1 MNTNQIRKF
10 ATEARVRL
18 LKGVSNSLRSFFR
31 ENGEPVIEPKPVQG
45 GCAFG
50 AQIKDEAF
58 LRQWQSLQ
66 HQISLHGFRGVVEQV
81 AYTWFNRFVAI
92 NILAKNNLA
101 EPMLQF
107 TNPALRVPYI
117 VEQARAGHFPEMS
130 VADMATLRELLN
142 NDALTYEQFSLL
154 IGCYCTAN
162 PIIRRCFGR
171 VDDYSFLLLP
181 SNILG
186 EGEIVDMLN
195 RSDLI
200 TDDDYRSPE
209 LIGWLYQFY
218 ISERKDEVYAKKGKF
233 ETDEIPAATQIFTPN
248 WIVKYMVQNSLGRI
262 YLDNEPYSELKSSMQ
277 YLVPAEPSSE
287 KFTFVDVKELTCAD
301 LACGSGH
308 ILNECFDLL
317 YDIYIEQGYS
327 RRDAVENIFAH
338 NLIGIDIDTRAKQL
352 ATFALLLKACRRD
365 ATFADAHAMPRVL
378 DMPEP
383 YLSDNDLRDT
393 LHHFFLG
400 GTPKQIDETADAI
413 ALFDHAEDLGSIM
426 CFNLSPG
433 TREAIVR
440 RLAEYRA
447 SEIHTYDDLFP
458 YFDVILALTDH
469 YAAVVM
475 NPPYMGSGNMNAT
488 LSKYVKDNYADGK
501 ADLMTVFILLA
512 ESLIKENG
520 KFGMITLPSWLFL
533 STFERLREDIVLNY
547 HIDSLLHMGRGIFG
561 IDWGSTAFVISKSKN
576 TSTGT
581 YFRLHKR
588 NFQHIYY
595 YHIEKLFLNALKDKN
610 FKYDFDSY
618 RDDEVVE
625 VDIDFVSSQDG
636 LKICYPNI
644 SQTNFAKIPG
654 SPIGYW
660 VSEKV
665 RETFTRNLPLSAVC
679 KPTQGLA
686 TADNGRFLRSWFEV
700 SQNRIGFGFENAA
713 SAARS
718 QKKWFPYN
726 KGGAFRK
733 WYGNQDY
740 VVNWENDGSEIKHFK
755 GSVIRNPN
763 TYFTECFSWSKIS
776 AGNIAFRFFP
786 YGFIYDVAGTSL
798 FSNEGPTNPY
808 ILGIVNSKAIRHLLS
823 IISPTLNF
831 EVGQIAKLPIAEN
844 SNPTINQLVQDNIS
858 ISKEDWDAHE
868 TSWDFKENE
877 LVNIGGALSQ
887 CTDNDQQV
895 SKCGGTPQ
903 LIGSMCGGTPQ
914 LLTNDNNRCANSCGG
929 TPQLIGSMCGGTP
942 HLLLENLMNAYKQK
956 WERLF
961 MQLHANEEEL
971 NRQFIEIYGLE
982 DELTPDVPLDEITI
996 LQQGEIYIENN
1007 DIVWHDDVIAKQLIS
1022 YAIGCW
1028 MGRYRLDKPGLHI
1041 AHPNPTAEEVC
1052 TYTHNGN
1059 EFEIDDDGIIPILS
1073 ADSQFADNACNRLR
1087 DFLRIAFDEEDLQE
1101 NINFIETCLGKS
1113 LEAYFIK
1120 DFWKDHKKMYQNRPI
1135 YWLFSS
1141 KKGAFQCLAYMHR
1154 MDAYT
1159 VERVR
1164 SKYLLPHMDWLTHRI
1179 NELRADDAMLTTA
1192 QRKTVERLEKELAE
1206 CREYHERLHYVADR
1220 QIAFDLDDGVV
1231 VNYAKFG
1238 DVLAKIK

>member
-31 ENGEPVIEPKPVQG
+31 ENGEPIIEPKPVQG

-50 AQIKDEAF
+50 AQTKDEAF
-58 LRQWQSLQ
+58 LRRWQSLQ

-107 TNPALRVPYI
+107 ANPSLRVPYI

-130 VADMATLRELLN
+130 AADIATLRELLN
-142 NDALTYEQFSLL
+142 NDALTFEQFSLL

-162 PIIRRCFGR
+162 PVIRRCFGR

-181 SNILG
+181 SNILF

-218 ISERKDEVYAKKGKF
+218 ISERKDEVFAKKGKF
-233 ETDEIPAATQIFTPN
+233 EADEIPAATQIFTPN

-262 YLDNEPYSELKSSMQ
+262 YLDNEPYSELKERMQ
-277 YLVPAEPSSE
+277 YLVSAEPSSE
-287 KFTFVDVKELTCAD
+287 KFTFVDVRELTCAD

-352 ATFALLLKACRRD
+352 ATFALLLKACLRD
-365 ATFADAHAMPRVL
+365 ASFADAHAMPRVL

-383 YLSDNDLRDT
+383 YSSDNDLRDT

-400 GTPKQIDETADAI
+400 GTPKQIDETAEAI
-413 ALFDHAEDLGSIM
+413 ALFDYAEDLGSIM
-426 CFNLSPG
+426 RFNISPG

-447 SEIHTYDDLFP
+447 SQIHTYDDLFP
-458 YFDVILALTDH
+458 YFDVILALTDR
-469 YAAVVM
+469 YAALVM

-488 LSKYVKDNYADGK
+488 LSKYVKDEYEEGK
-501 ADLMTVFILLA
+501 ADLFSVFMLLA
-512 ESLIKENG
+512 IDRLLPNG
-520 KFGMITLPSWLFL
+520 KYGMINMQSWMFL
-533 STFERLREDIVLNY
+533 SSFEKLRTRLLTENRIDNMLHLGPRTFDELSGEVVQN
-547 HIDSLLHMGRGIFG
+547 
-561 IDWGSTAFVISKSKN
+561 TAFVITNCEGKDATGAYYRLIDGKN
-576 TSTGT
+576 CGDKERM
-581 YFRLHKR
+581 FLEVREHDGNR
-588 NFQHIYY
+588 IYY
-595 YHIEKLFLNALKDKN
+595 PNVSQQ
-610 FKYDFDSY
+610 DF
-618 RDDEVVE
+618 E
-625 VDIDFVSSQDG
+625 
-636 LKICYPNI
+636 
-644 SQTNFAKIPG
+644 KIPG
-654 SPIGYW
+654 CPIGYW

-665 RETFTRNLPLSAVC
+665 RETFTRNLPLSAVANPC
-679 KPTQGLA
+679 VGLQ

-718 QKKWFPYN
+718 QKKWFPCN
-726 KGGAFRK
+726 KGGGQRK
-733 WYGNQDY
+733 WYGNQSEVID
-740 VVNWENDGSEIKHFK
+740 WEHDGEAIKNYP
-755 GSVIRNPN
+755 GAVIRNEHCYYKESVAWN
-763 TYFTECFSWSKIS
+763 MISSGFLSFRYFPK
-776 AGNIAFRFFP
+776 
-786 YGFIYDVAGTSL
+786 GFILNNASNAITEGNLYAMLGYLSSPLTLKVANL
-798 FSNEGPTNPY
+798 IN
-808 ILGIVNSKAIRHLLS
+808 
-823 IISPTLNF
+823 PTLNLSNG
-831 EVGQIAKLPIAEN
+831 VVAKFPYVVVETKEYE
-844 SNPTINQLVQDNIS
+844 SLVKQNIF
-858 ISKEDWDAHE
+858 ISKQDWDAHE

-877 LVNIGGALSQ
+877 LVRIF
-887 CTDNDQQV
+887 
-895 SKCGGTPQ
+895 
-903 LIGSMCGGTPQ
+903 
-914 LLTNDNNRCANSCGG
+914 NDNGWG
-929 TPQLIGSMCGGTP
+929 TLDIVVS
-942 HLLLENLMNAYKQK
+942 EYKRE

-971 NRQFIEIYGLE
+971 NRQFIEIYGLQ

-996 LQQGEIYIENN
+996 LQQGEIHIENN
-1007 DIVWHDDVIAKQLIS
+1007 DIVWHNDDIVKQLIS

-1052 TYTHNGN
+1052 TYTYNGS
-1059 EFEIDDDGIIPILS
+1059 ELEIDDDGIIPILS
-1073 ADSQFADNACNRLR
+1073 ADSQFADNACHRLR
-1087 DFLRIAFDEEDLQE
+1087 DFLRIAFGEENLLE

-1179 NELRADDAMLTTA
+1179 NELRANDAMLTTA
-1192 QRKTVERLEKELAE
+1192 QRKTAELLEKELSE
-1206 CREYHERLHYVADR
+1206 CREYHERLHYVADQ
-1220 QIAFDLDDGVV
+1220 QISFDLDDGVV

-1238 DVLAKIK
+1238 DILSKIK

>member
-31 ENGEPVIEPKPVQG
+31 ENGEPIIEPKPVQG

-50 AQIKDEAF
+50 AQTKDEAF
-58 LRQWQSLQ
+58 LRRWQSLQ

-107 TNPALRVPYI
+107 ANPAMRVTYI

-130 VADMATLRELLN
+130 AADMATLRELLN

-162 PIIRRCFGR
+162 PVIRRCFGC
-171 VDDYSFLLLP
+171 VDDHSLLLLP
-181 SNILG
+181 SNILS

-218 ISERKDEVYAKKGKF
+218 ISERKDEVFAKKGKF
-233 ETDEIPAATQIFTPN
+233 EADEIPAATQIFTPN

-262 YLDNEPYSELKSSMQ
+262 YLDNEPYSELKERMQ
-277 YLVPAEPSSE
+277 YLVSAEPNSE
-287 KFTFVDVKELTCAD
+287 KFTFADVKELTCAD

-365 ATFADAHAMPRVL
+365 ASFADAHAMPRVL

-383 YLSDNDLRDT
+383 YRSDTDLRDT

-400 GTPKQIDETADAI
+400 GTPKQIDETAEAI
-413 ALFDHAEDLGSIM
+413 ALFDDAEDLGSIM
-426 CFNLSPG
+426 RFNISPG

-447 SEIHTYDDLFP
+447 SHIHTFDNLFP
-458 YFDVILALTDH
+458 YFDVILALTDR
-469 YAAVVM
+469 YAALVM

-488 LSKYVKDNYADGK
+488 LSKYVKDNYEIAK
-501 ADLMTVFILLA
+501 ADLFAVFMEVAVALL
-512 ESLIKENG
+512 KERG
-520 KFGMITLPSWLFL
+520 KYGMINMHSWMFL
-533 STFERLREDIVLNY
+533 SSFEKLRTCLLTENRIDNMLHLGPRTFDELSGEVVQN
-547 HIDSLLHMGRGIFG
+547 
-561 IDWGSTAFVISKSKN
+561 TAFVITNCEGKDATGAYYRLVDGKN
-576 TSTGT
+576 CGDKERM
-581 YFRLHKR
+581 FLEARENDGNR
-588 NFQHIYY
+588 IYY
-595 YHIEKLFLNALKDKN
+595 PNVSQH
-610 FKYDFDSY
+610 DF
-618 RDDEVVE
+618 E
-625 VDIDFVSSQDG
+625 
-636 LKICYPNI
+636 
-644 SQTNFAKIPG
+644 KIPG
-654 SPIGYW
+654 APIGYW
-660 VSEKV
+660 VSDKV
-665 RETFTRNLPLSAVC
+665 KEIFTSNLALSAVC
-679 KPTQGLA
+679 SPTQGLA
-686 TADNGRFLRSWFEV
+686 TADNARFLRLWSEV
-700 SQNRIGFGFENAA
+700 SQSRIGFGCENAA

-718 QKKWFPYN
+718 QKKWFPCN
-726 KGGAFRK
+726 KGGGQRK
-733 WYGNQDY
+733 WYGNQSEVID
-740 VVNWENDGSEIKHFK
+740 WEHDGEAIKNYP
-755 GSVIRNPN
+755 GAVIRNEHCYYKESVAWN
-763 TYFTECFSWSKIS
+763 MISSGFLSFRYFPK
-776 AGNIAFRFFP
+776 
-786 YGFIYDVAGTSL
+786 GFILNNASNAITEGNLYAMLGYLSSPLTLKVANL
-798 FSNEGPTNPY
+798 IN
-808 ILGIVNSKAIRHLLS
+808 
-823 IISPTLNF
+823 PTLNLSNG
-831 EVGQIAKLPIAEN
+831 VVAKFPYVVVE
-844 SNPTINQLVQDNIS
+844 TKEYETLVKQNIS
-858 ISKEDWDAHE
+858 ISKQDWDAHE
-868 TSWDFKENE
+868 TSWDFEENPLLAVDTDTYIDNIHHEIERHEKETGDHLCIDPAAPE
-877 LVNIGGALSQ
+877 LDS
-887 CTDNDQQV
+887 
-895 SKCGGTPQ
+895 
-903 LIGSMCGGTPQ
+903 
-914 LLTNDNNRCANSCGG
+914 
-929 TPQLIGSMCGGTP
+929 
-942 HLLLENLMNAYKQK
+942 LEWRMEQYKQK
-956 WERLF
+956 WEHLF
-961 MQLHANEEEL
+961 MQLHENEEEL
-971 NRQFIEIYGLE
+971 NRQFIDIYGLQ

-996 LQQGEIYIENN
+996 LQQGEIHIENN
-1007 DIVWHDDVIAKQLIS
+1007 DIVWHNDVIAKQLIS

-1028 MGRYRLDKPGLHI
+1028 MGRYRLDKPGLNI

-1052 TYTHNGN
+1052 TYTYNGS
-1059 EFEIDDDGIIPILS
+1059 ELEIDDDGIIPILS
-1073 ADSQFADNACNRLR
+1073 ADSQFADNACHRMR
-1087 DFLRIAFDEEDLQE
+1087 DFLRIAFGDENLLE

-1113 LEAYFIK
+1113 IEAYFMK

-1159 VERVR
+1159 GERVR
-1164 SKYLLPHMDWLTHRI
+1164 SKYLLPHMDRLTHRI

-1192 QRKTVERLEKELAE
+1192 QRRMAERLEKELAE
-1206 CREYHERLHYVADR
+1206 CREYHERLHYVADQ
-1220 QIAFDLDDGVV
+1220 QISFDLDDGVV

-1238 DVLAKIK
+1238 DILAKIK

>member
-31 ENGEPVIEPKPVQG
+31 ENGEPIIEPKPVQG

-50 AQIKDEAF
+50 AQTKDEVF
-58 LRQWQSLQ
+58 LRRWQSLQ
-66 HQISLHGFRGVVEQV
+66 HQITLHGFRWVVEQV
-81 AYTWFNRFVAI
+81 AYTWFNRLVAI

-107 TNPALRVPYI
+107 ANPSLRVPYI

-130 VADMATLRELLN
+130 AADIATLRELLN
-142 NDALTYEQFSLL
+142 NDALTFEQFSLL

-162 PIIRRCFGR
+162 PIIRRCFGC
-171 VDDYSFLLLP
+171 VDDHSLLLLP
-181 SNILG
+181 SNILS

-218 ISERKDEVYAKKGKF
+218 ISERKDEVFAKKGKF
-233 ETDEIPAATQIFTPN
+233 EADEIPAATQIFTPN

-262 YLDNEPYSELKSSMQ
+262 YLDNEPYSELKSRMQ
-277 YLVPAEPSSE
+277 YLVSAEPSSE

-365 ATFADAHAMPRVL
+365 ASFADAHAMPRVL

-383 YLSDNDLRDT
+383 YRSDNDLHDT
-393 LHHFFLG
+393 LRHFFLG
-400 GTPKQIDETADAI
+400 GTPKQIDETAEAI
-413 ALFDHAEDLGSIM
+413 ALFDYAEDLGSIM
-426 CFNLSPG
+426 RFNILPG

-447 SEIHTYDDLFP
+447 SQIHTYDDLFP
-458 YFDVILALTDH
+458 YFDVILALTDK
-469 YAAVVM
+469 YATLIA
-475 NPPYMGSGNMNAT
+475 NPPYMGRGHMT
-488 LSKYVKDNYADGK
+488 DVLSKYLDKNYPNSK
-501 ADLMTVFILLA
+501 ADLFATFMDMMIDKTTERGRTAFITMESWMFLSSFEKFRKEIVENYYISSLGHFGWHIIGIAFGTAMTV
-512 ESLIKENG
+512 
-520 KFGMITLPSWLFL
+520 
-533 STFERLREDIVLNY
+533 
-547 HIDSLLHMGRGIFG
+547 
-561 IDWGSTAFVISKSKN
+561 
-576 TSTGT
+576 
-581 YFRLHKR
+581 
-588 NFQHIYY
+588 
-595 YHIEKLFLNALKDKN
+595 IEKAKPYGRKGEYSYLTIDDVDRSINIPYVFPKKDN
-610 FKYDFDSY
+610 GRYA
-618 RDDEVVE
+618 
-625 VDIDFVSSQDG
+625 I
-636 LKICYPNI
+636 I
-644 SQTNFAKIPG
+644 SQSNFAKIPG

-660 VSEKV
+660 VSEKIIDV
-665 RETFTRNLPLSAVC
+665 FFKNNPISAYSIARSGFS
-679 KPTQGLA
+679 TG
-686 TADNGRFLRSWFEV
+686 DNERFVKCWYEV
-700 SQNRIGFGFENAA
+700 SDNAIG
-713 SAARS
+713 
-718 QKKWFPYN
+718 YN
-726 KGGAFRK
+726 LANNEAFSTSNYKFVPFTAGGSYRK
-733 WYGNQDY
+733 WYGNLLF
-740 VVNWENDGSEIKHFK
+740 VVNWTMPDLMHRPRTTYMNLYYKPGITWNAITSGS
-755 GSVIRNPN
+755 
-763 TYFTECFSWSKIS
+763 IS
-776 AGNIAFRFFP
+776 CRA
-786 YGFIYDVAGTSL
+786 YGVGFLFEHAAASL
-798 FSNEGPTNPY
+798 FVNKGLSMEYFLAY
-808 ILGIVNSKAIRHLLS
+808 INSPVFRCLLK
-823 IISPTLNF
+823 ILNPTLNNGA
-831 EVGQIAKLPIAEN
+831 EVVSSVPIILSE
-844 SNPTINQLVQDNIS
+844 SNVKEITNQNIT
-858 ISKEDWDAHE
+858 ISKQDWDAHE

-877 LVNIGGALSQ
+877 LVRIF
-887 CTDNDQQV
+887 
-895 SKCGGTPQ
+895 
-903 LIGSMCGGTPQ
+903 
-914 LLTNDNNRCANSCGG
+914 NDNGWG
-929 TPQLIGSMCGGTP
+929 TLDIVVS
-942 HLLLENLMNAYKQK
+942 EYKRE

-971 NRQFIEIYGLE
+971 NRQFIDIYGLQ
-982 DELTPDVPLDEITI
+982 DELTPDVSLDEITI
-996 LQQGEIYIENN
+996 LQQGEIHIENN
-1007 DIVWHDDVIAKQLIS
+1007 DIVWHNDVIAKQLIS

-1052 TYTHNGN
+1052 TYTYNGS
-1059 EFEIDDDGIIPILS
+1059 ELEIDDDGIIPILR
-1073 ADSQFADNACNRLR
+1073 ADSSFADNACHRVR

-1113 LEAYFIK
+1113 LEAYFVK

-1141 KKGAFQCLAYMHR
+1141 KKGAFQCIAYMHR

-1179 NELRADDAMLTTA
+1179 NELRANDAMLTTA
-1192 QRKTVERLEKELAE
+1192 QRKTAELLEKELAE
-1206 CREYHERLHYVADR
+1206 CHEYHERLHYVADQ
-1220 QIAFDLDDGVV
+1220 QISFDLDDGVV

-1238 DVLAKIK
+1238 DILAKIK

>member
-50 AQIKDEAF
+50 EQIKDEAF
-58 LRQWQSLQ
+58 LRQWQSLH
-66 HQISLHGFRGVVEQV
+66 HQISLHSFRGVVEQV
-81 AYTWFNRFVAI
+81 AYTWFNRFLAI

-107 TNPALRVPYI
+107 GNPALRVPYI
-117 VEQARAGHFPEMS
+117 VEQARAGHFPEMPA
-130 VADMATLRELLN
+130 ADMATLRELLN
-142 NDALTYEQFSLL
+142 NDALTFEQFSLL

-277 YLVPAEPSSE
+277 YLVGGAVSHCTDTNDIGGAVSHCANNYQCNIPCGETPHLL
-287 KFTFVDVKELTCAD
+287 FTDVRELTCAD

-383 YLSDNDLRDT
+383 YRSDIDLRDT
-393 LHHFFLG
+393 LRHFFLG
-400 GTPKQIDETADAI
+400 GTPTQIDETAEAI

-426 CFNLSPG
+426 RFNLSPG

-447 SEIHTYDDLFP
+447 SDIHTFDDLFP
-458 YFDVILALTDH
+458 YFDVILALTDK

-475 NPPYMGSGNMNAT
+475 NPPYMKAANMNVT
-488 LSKYVKDNYADGK
+488 LSEYVKENYADGK
-501 ADLMTVFILLA
+501 GDLCTVFMLMQA
-512 ESLIKENG
+512 DKTAKNG
-520 KFGMITLPSWLFL
+520 YYGNIVPPSWMFL
-533 STFERLREDIVLNY
+533 PTFEGLRNEIISNQS
-547 HIDSLLHMGRGIFG
+547 IQSLLHLSRGVFG
-561 IDWGSTAFVISKSKN
+561 ADFGSVSCVIQNVKSGN
-576 TSTGT
+576 ATGT
-581 YFRLHKR
+581 YFRLIER
-588 NFQHIYY
+588 TFQEFDQKHLQMLF
-595 YHIEKLFLNALKDKN
+595 EKTLENHD
-610 FKYDFDSY
+610 FKYYFADYTKD
-618 RDDEVVE
+618 VE
-625 VDIDFVSSQDG
+625 DIVYSDKG
-636 LKICYPNI
+636 AKIYYPNI
-644 SQTNFAKIPG
+644 SQSNFAKIPG

-660 VSEKV
+660 VNEKIEKAFEV
-665 RETFTRNLPLSAVC
+665 TDIKKICTTRC
-679 KPTQGLA
+679 GLA
-686 TADNGRFLRSWFEV
+686 TGDNDHYIRLWTEIAFNG
-700 SQNRIGFGFENAA
+700 IGFNYSREDAKTSNI
-713 SAARS
+713 
-718 QKKWFPYN
+718 KWFPYN
-726 KGGAFRK
+726 NAGGSRK
-733 WYGNQDY
+733 WYGL
-740 VVNWENDGSEIKHFK
+740 ND
-755 GSVIRNPN
+755 SVINWYDDGYEMQTKLDPTGKRIWAHNFN
-763 TYFTECFSWSKIS
+763 LDKIFIEHGGWSDIS
-776 AGNIAFRFFP
+776 SKGNFFRFYPKGYLFTSNAVFADEQFLP
-786 YGFIYDVAGTSL
+786 ILIGYG
-798 FSNEGPTNPY
+798 
-808 ILGIVNSKAIRHLLS
+808 NSKFVQSLIGLL
-823 IISPTLNF
+823 
-831 EVGQIAKLPIAEN
+831 
-844 SNPTINQLVQDNIS
+844 NPTMHFTPGNFNTLPFEIEKFDSPKIRFYVEDCIS

-877 LVNIGGALSQ
+877 LVRIF
-887 CTDNDQQV
+887 
-895 SKCGGTPQ
+895 
-903 LIGSMCGGTPQ
+903 
-914 LLTNDNNRCANSCGG
+914 NDNGWGPVENVVSEYKSC
-929 TPQLIGSMCGGTP
+929 
-942 HLLLENLMNAYKQK
+942 
-956 WERLF
+956 WERKF
-961 MQLHANEEEL
+961 NQLHANEEEL
-971 NRQFIEIYGLE
+971 NRQFIEIYGLQ

-996 LQQGEIYIENN
+996 LQQGEIHIENN
-1007 DIVWHDDVIAKQLIS
+1007 DIVWHNDVIAKQLIS

-1052 TYTHNGN
+1052 TYTYNGS
-1059 EFEIDDDGIIPILS
+1059 ELEIDDDGIIPILR
-1073 ADSQFADNACNRLR
+1073 ADSSFADNACHRVR
-1087 DFLRIAFDEEDLQE
+1087 DFLRIAFGEENLLE

-1113 LEAYFIK
+1113 IEAYFMK

-1141 KKGAFQCLAYMHR
+1141 KKGAFQCIAYMHR

-1192 QRKTVERLEKELAE
+1192 QRKTAERLEKELAE

>member
-18 LKGVSNSLRSFFR
+18 LKGVGNSLRSFFR

-58 LRQWQSLQ
+58 LRQWKSLQ

-107 TNPALRVPYI
+107 ANPALRVPYI

-130 VADMATLRELLN
+130 VTDMATLRELLN

-162 PIIRRCFGR
+162 PVIRRCFGR

-218 ISERKDEVYAKKGKF
+218 ISERKDEVFAKKGKF
-233 ETDEIPAATQIFTPN
+233 EADEIPAATQIFTPN

-262 YLDNEPYSELKSSMQ
+262 YLDNEPYSELKSSMK

-383 YLSDNDLRDT
+383 YRSNIDLSDT

-400 GTPKQIDETADAI
+400 GTPKQIEETAEAI

-426 CFNLSPG
+426 RFNLSPG

-447 SEIHTYDDLFP
+447 SDIHTCDYLFP
-458 YFDVILALTDH
+458 YFDVILALTDK

-488 LSKYVKDNYADGK
+488 LSKYVKDNYEIAK
-501 ADLMTVFILLA
+501 ADLFAVFMEVAVALL
-512 ESLIKENG
+512 KERG
-520 KFGMITLPSWLFL
+520 KYGMINMHSWMFL
-533 STFERLREDIVLNY
+533 SSFERLRTQLLTNY
-547 HIDSLLHMGRGIFG
+547 CIDNLLHLGPRTFDELSGEVVQN
-561 IDWGSTAFVISKSKN
+561 AAYVITN
-576 TSTGT
+576 CMPNTGT
-581 YFRLHKR
+581 CGTYYRLVSGGNCHSKETMFLEPEEIDTEFAEQR
-588 NFQHIYY
+588 KIY
-595 YHIEKLFLNALKDKN
+595 
-610 FKYDFDSY
+610 
-618 RDDEVVE
+618 
-625 VDIDFVSSQDG
+625 
-636 LKICYPNI
+636 YPNI

-654 SPIGYW
+654 NPIGYW
-660 VSEKV
+660 VSPSIVNSFNNKKID
-665 RETFTRNLPLSAVC
+665 SYA
-679 KPTQGLA
+679 KPSKGMMPGS
-686 TADNGRFLRSWFEV
+686 NYLRLFWEV
-700 SQNRIGFGFENAA
+700 SKLNVETNVMTHTQSSN
-713 SAARS
+713 SLL
-718 QKKWFPYN
+718 KWYPYY
-726 KGGAFRK
+726 KGGSFRR
-733 WYGNQDY
+733 WYGNKIY
-740 VVNWENDGSEIKHFK
+740 VVDYLLDGIHVKD
-755 GSVIRNPN
+755 GDRNP
-763 TYFTECFSWSKIS
+763 TIYFKDNINWSKIASGLFS
-776 AGNIAFRFFP
+776 ARTGDEGSLYDDAACQCFVYDKENYYYLLGLLNTKFAQSILWCKSQTFNYVPSEVAQIPVLINNNSKTKLTSIVQQNIA
-786 YGFIYDVAGTSL
+786 
-798 FSNEGPTNPY
+798 
-808 ILGIVNSKAIRHLLS
+808 
-823 IISPTLNF
+823 
-831 EVGQIAKLPIAEN
+831 
-844 SNPTINQLVQDNIS
+844 

-877 LVNIGGALSQ
+877 LVRIFD
-887 CTDNDQQV
+887 DNGWGPLKTVV
-895 SKCGGTPQ
+895 S
-903 LIGSMCGGTPQ
+903 
-914 LLTNDNNRCANSCGG
+914 
-929 TPQLIGSMCGGTP
+929 
-942 HLLLENLMNAYKQK
+942 EYKSY
-956 WERLF
+956 WERKF
-961 MQLHANEEEL
+961 NQLHANEEEL
-971 NRQFIEIYGLE
+971 NRQFIEIYGLQ
-982 DELTPDVPLDEITI
+982 DELTPNVPLDEITI
-996 LQQGEIYIENN
+996 LQQGEISINFEGPYCGTLS
-1007 DIVWHDDVIAKQLIS
+1007 WHDDVIAKQMIS

-1052 TYTHNGN
+1052 TYRHNGN

-1113 LEAYFIK
+1113 LEAYFVK

-1141 KKGAFQCLAYMHR
+1141 KKGAFQCIAYMHR

-1164 SKYLLPHMDWLTHRI
+1164 SKYLLSHMDWLTHRI

-1192 QRKTVERLEKELAE
+1192 QRKTAERLEKELAE

>member
-10 ATEARVRL
+10 ATEARVHL

-50 AQIKDEAF
+50 EQIKDEAF

-107 TNPALRVPYI
+107 ANPALRVPYI

-130 VADMATLRELLN
+130 AADMATLRELLN
-142 NDALTYEQFSLL
+142 NDALTYKQFSLL

-218 ISERKDEVYAKKGKF
+218 ISERKDEVFAKKGKF
-233 ETDEIPAATQIFTPN
+233 EADEIPAATQIFTPN

-327 RRDAVENIFAH
+327 RRDAVENIFSH
-338 NLIGIDIDTRAKQL
+338 NLIGVDIDTRAKQL

-365 ATFADAHAMPRVL
+365 ASFADAHVMPRVL

-383 YLSDNDLRDT
+383 YRSDNDLRDT

-400 GTPKQIDETADAI
+400 GTPKQIDETAEAI
-413 ALFDHAEDLGSIM
+413 ALFDYAEDLGSIM
-426 CFNLSPG
+426 RFNISPG

-447 SEIHTYDDLFP
+447 SDIHTFDGLFP
-458 YFDVILALTDH
+458 YFDVILALTDR

-475 NPPYMGSGNMNAT
+475 NPPYMGGGNMNAT
-488 LSKYVKDNYADGK
+488 LSKYVKKEYEEGK
-501 ADLMTVFILLA
+501 ADLFSVFMLLA
-512 ESLIKENG
+512 IDRLLPNG
-520 KFGMITLPSWLFL
+520 KYGMINMQSWMFL
-533 STFERLREDIVLNY
+533 SSFEKLRTRLLIENRIDNMLHLGPRTFDELSGEVVQN
-547 HIDSLLHMGRGIFG
+547 
-561 IDWGSTAFVISKSKN
+561 TAFVITNCGGKDAIGAYYRLVDGKN
-576 TSTGT
+576 CGAKERM
-581 YFRLHKR
+581 FLEAQENGGNR
-588 NFQHIYY
+588 IYY
-595 YHIEKLFLNALKDKN
+595 PNVSQH
-610 FKYDFDSY
+610 DF
-618 RDDEVVE
+618 E
-625 VDIDFVSSQDG
+625 
-636 LKICYPNI
+636 
-644 SQTNFAKIPG
+644 KIPG
-654 SPIGYW
+654 CPIGYW
-660 VSEKV
+660 LSDNVFNS
-665 RETFTRNLPLSAVC
+665 FTYGNSLGSISYP
-679 KPTQGLA
+679 KQGLA
-686 TADNGRFLRSWFEV
+686 SSDNNRFLRLWQEV
-700 SQNRIGFGFENAA
+700 SIKKINNLTIYKVVERT
-713 SAARS
+713 
-718 QKKWFPYN
+718 KKWFPYC
-726 KGGAFRK
+726 KGGTTRK
-733 WYGNQDY
+733 WYGNREFII
-740 VVNWENDGSEIKHFK
+740 NFENDGYELTNTA
-755 GSVIRNPN
+755 GAVIRNQDSYLEEGMSYSDVSSSKFSLRYYGYGFIFDSSGPMFIIKNINGISFPYLLALLNTNVAN
-763 TYFTECFSWSKIS
+763 TYFNFLTPTMHFTQS
-776 AGNIAFRFFP
+776 A
-786 YGFIYDVAGTSL
+786 
-798 FSNEGPTNPY
+798 
-808 ILGIVNSKAIRHLLS
+808 
-823 IISPTLNF
+823 
-831 EVGQIAKLPIAEN
+831 IAKFPIIFSEKHRLYECIAK
-844 SNPTINQLVQDNIS
+844 QNIS

-877 LVNIGGALSQ
+877 LVRIF
-887 CTDNDQQV
+887 
-895 SKCGGTPQ
+895 
-903 LIGSMCGGTPQ
+903 
-914 LLTNDNNRCANSCGG
+914 NDNGWG
-929 TPQLIGSMCGGTP
+929 TLDIVVS
-942 HLLLENLMNAYKQK
+942 EYKRE

-971 NRQFIEIYGLE
+971 NRQFIEIYGLQ

-996 LQQGEIYIENN
+996 LQQGEIHIENN
-1007 DIVWHDDVIAKQLIS
+1007 DIVWHNDVIAKQLIS

-1052 TYTHNGN
+1052 TYTYNGS
-1059 EFEIDDDGIIPILS
+1059 ELDIDDDGIIPILR
-1073 ADSQFADNACNRLR
+1073 ADSSFADNACHRVR
-1087 DFLRIAFDEEDLQE
+1087 DFLRIAFGEENLLE

-1113 LEAYFIK
+1113 IEAYFMK

-1179 NELRADDAMLTTA
+1179 NELRANDAMLTTA
-1192 QRKTVERLEKELAE
+1192 QRKTAELLEKELAE
-1206 CREYHERLHYVADR
+1206 CREYHERLHYVADQ
-1220 QIAFDLDDGVV
+1220 QISFDLDDGVV

-1238 DVLAKIK
+1238 DILAKIK

>member
-10 ATEARVRL
+10 ATEARVHL

-50 AQIKDEAF
+50 EQIKDEAF

-107 TNPALRVPYI
+107 ANPALRVPYI
-117 VEQARAGHFPEMS
+117 VERARAGHFPEMS
-130 VADMATLRELLN
+130 AADMATLRELLN

-218 ISERKDEVYAKKGKF
+218 ISERKDEVFAKKGKF
-233 ETDEIPAATQIFTPN
+233 EADEIPAATQIFTPN

-262 YLDNEPYSELKSSMQ
+262 YLDNEPYNELKSSMQ
-277 YLVPAEPSSE
+277 YLVSAEPSSE
-287 KFTFVDVKELTCAD
+287 KFTFVDVRELTCAD

-327 RRDAVENIFAH
+327 RRDAVENIFSH
-338 NLIGIDIDTRAKQL
+338 NLIGVDIDTRAKQL

-365 ATFADAHAMPRVL
+365 ASFADAHAMPRVL

-383 YLSDNDLRDT
+383 YRSDSDLRDT

-400 GTPKQIDETADAI
+400 GTPKQIDETAEAI
-413 ALFDHAEDLGSIM
+413 ALFDYAENLGSIM
-426 CFNLSPG
+426 RFNISPG

-447 SEIHTYDDLFP
+447 SDIHTFDGLFP
-458 YFDVILALTDH
+458 YFDVILALTDK
-469 YAAVVM
+469 YATLIA
-475 NPPYMGSGNMNAT
+475 NPPYMGRGHMT
-488 LSKYVKDNYADGK
+488 DVLSKYLDKNYPNSK
-501 ADLMTVFILLA
+501 ADLFATFMDMMIDKTAERGRTAFITM
-512 ESLIKENG
+512 ESW
-520 KFGMITLPSWLFL
+520 MFL
-533 STFERLREDIVLNY
+533 SSFEKFRKEIVENY
-547 HIDSLLHMGRGIFG
+547 YISSLGHFGWHIIGIAFG
-561 IDWGSTAFVISKSKN
+561 TAMAV
-576 TSTGT
+576 
-581 YFRLHKR
+581 
-588 NFQHIYY
+588 
-595 YHIEKLFLNALKDKN
+595 IEKAKSNSRKGEYSYLTINDVDRTKNVPFIFPKKDN
-610 FKYDFDSY
+610 GRYSIVNQQDF
-618 RDDEVVE
+618 E
-625 VDIDFVSSQDG
+625 
-636 LKICYPNI
+636 
-644 SQTNFAKIPG
+644 KIPG
-654 SPIGYW
+654 CPIGYW
-660 VSEKV
+660 VSEKIFMSFEGKRIKDLV
-665 RETFTRNLPLSAVC
+665 QTS
-679 KPTQGLA
+679 QGMKTL
-686 TADNGRFLRSWFEV
+686 NNNRFLRNWWEISNIKRGSFI
-700 SQNRIGFGFENAA
+700 S
-713 SAARS
+713 S
-718 QKKWFPYN
+718 KWVPVN
-726 KGGAFRK
+726 SGGEFRK
-733 WYGNQDY
+733 WYGDNY
-740 VVNWENDGSEIKHFK
+740 FCINWENNGKEIKELAKEKYNSITRTVTGMGHYFK
-755 GSVIRNPN
+755 PGITWNAISSASISVRKFPFG
-763 TYFTECFSWSKIS
+763 YLFTNAGMCAFGNEKDLLYVQSLLNSSIGKI
-776 AGNIAFRFFP
+776 
-786 YGFIYDVAGTSL
+786 
-798 FSNEGPTNPY
+798 
-808 ILGIVNSKAIRHLLS
+808 ILEV
-823 IISPTLNF
+823 ISPTINF
-831 EVGQIAKLPIAEN
+831 GPNQIKEIPVIVNNEIIIQEL
-844 SNPTINQLVQDNIS
+844 SNESIT
-858 ISKEDWDAHE
+858 ISKQDWDAHE

-877 LVNIGGALSQ
+877 LVRIF
-887 CTDNDQQV
+887 
-895 SKCGGTPQ
+895 
-903 LIGSMCGGTPQ
+903 
-914 LLTNDNNRCANSCGG
+914 NDNGWG
-929 TPQLIGSMCGGTP
+929 TLDIVVS
-942 HLLLENLMNAYKQK
+942 EYKRE

-971 NRQFIEIYGLE
+971 NRQFIDIYGLQ

-996 LQQGEIYIENN
+996 LQQGEIHIENN
-1007 DIVWHDDVIAKQLIS
+1007 DIVWHNDVIAKQLIS

-1041 AHPNPTAEEVC
+1041 AHPNPTEEEVC
-1052 TYTHNGN
+1052 TYTYNGS
-1059 EFEIDDDGIIPILS
+1059 ELEIDDDGIIPILS
-1073 ADSQFADNACNRLR
+1073 ADSQFADNACHRLR
-1087 DFLRIAFDEEDLQE
+1087 DFLRIAFGDENLLE

-1113 LEAYFIK
+1113 IEAYFMK

-1141 KKGAFQCLAYMHR
+1141 KKGAFQCLAYMPR

-1179 NELRADDAMLTTA
+1179 NELRANDAMLTTA
-1192 QRKTVERLEKELAE
+1192 QRKTAELLEKELAE
-1206 CREYHERLHYVADR
+1206 CREYHERLHYVADQ
-1220 QIAFDLDDGVV
+1220 QISFDLDDGVV
-1231 VNYAKFG
+1231 ANYAKFG
-1238 DVLAKIK
+1238 DILAKIK

>member
-10 ATEARVRL
+10 ATEARILL
-18 LKGVSNSLRSFFR
+18 LKGVSNSLRTFFSDS
-31 ENGEPVIEPKPVQG
+31 GEPIIVPKPVQG

-50 AQIKDEAF
+50 AQTKDEAF
-58 LRQWQSLQ
+58 LRRWRSLQ
-66 HQISLHGFRGVVEQV
+66 HQITLHGFRWVIEQV
-81 AYTWFNRFVAI
+81 AYTWFNRLVAI

-107 TNPALRVPYI
+107 ANPSLRVPYI

-130 VADMATLRELLN
+130 AVDKAMLRELLN
-142 NDALTYEQFSLL
+142 DDAKTFEQFSLL

-162 PIIRRCFGR
+162 PIIRRCFGC
-171 VDDYSFLLLP
+171 VDDHSLLLLP
-181 SNILG
+181 SNILF

-218 ISERKDEVYAKKGKF
+218 ISERKDEVFAKKGKF
-233 ETDEIPAATQIFTPN
+233 EADEIPAATQIFTPN

-262 YLDNEPYSELKSSMQ
+262 YLDNEPYSELKERMQ
-277 YLVPAEPSSE
+277 YLVSAEPSSE
-287 KFTFVDVKELTCAD
+287 KFTFVDVRELTCAD

-365 ATFADAHAMPRVL
+365 ASFADAHAMPRVL

-383 YLSDNDLRDT
+383 YRSDSDLRDT

-400 GTPKQIDETADAI
+400 GTPKQIVETAEAI
-413 ALFDHAEDLGSIM
+413 ALFDYAEDLGSIM
-426 CFNLSPG
+426 RFNISPG

-447 SEIHTYDDLFP
+447 SQIHTYDDLFP
-458 YFDVILALTDH
+458 YFDVILALTDR

-475 NPPYMGSGNMNAT
+475 NPPYMGGGNMNAT
-488 LSKYVKDNYADGK
+488 LSKYVKDKYEEGK
-501 ADLMTVFILLA
+501 ADLFSVFMLLA
-512 ESLIKENG
+512 VDRLLRNG
-520 KFGMITLPSWLFL
+520 KYGMINMQSWMFL
-533 STFERLREDIVLNY
+533 SSFEKLRTRLLTGNRIDNMLHLGPRTFDELSGEVVQN
-547 HIDSLLHMGRGIFG
+547 
-561 IDWGSTAFVISKSKN
+561 TAFVITNCKGKDATGAYYRLVDGKN
-576 TSTGT
+576 CGEKERM
-581 YFRLHKR
+581 FLEAQEKGGNR
-588 NFQHIYY
+588 IYY
-595 YHIEKLFLNALKDKN
+595 PNVSQQ
-610 FKYDFDSY
+610 DF
-618 RDDEVVE
+618 E
-625 VDIDFVSSQDG
+625 
-636 LKICYPNI
+636 
-644 SQTNFAKIPG
+644 KIPG
-654 SPIGYW
+654 CPIGYW

-665 RETFTRNLPLSAVC
+665 RETFTRNLPLSAVANPC
-679 KPTQGLA
+679 VGLQ

-718 QKKWFPYN
+718 QKKWFPCN
-726 KGGAFRK
+726 KGGGQRK
-733 WYGNQDY
+733 WYGNQSEVID
-740 VVNWENDGSEIKHFK
+740 WEHDGEAIKNYP
-755 GSVIRNPN
+755 GAVIRNEHCYYKESVAWN
-763 TYFTECFSWSKIS
+763 MISSGFLSFRYFPK
-776 AGNIAFRFFP
+776 
-786 YGFIYDVAGTSL
+786 GFILNNASNAITEGNLYAMLGYLSSPLTLKVANL
-798 FSNEGPTNPY
+798 IN
-808 ILGIVNSKAIRHLLS
+808 
-823 IISPTLNF
+823 PTLNLSNG
-831 EVGQIAKLPIAEN
+831 VVAKFPYVVVETKEYE
-844 SNPTINQLVQDNIS
+844 SLVKQNIF
-858 ISKEDWDAHE
+858 ISKQDWDAHE

-877 LVNIGGALSQ
+877 LVRIF
-887 CTDNDQQV
+887 
-895 SKCGGTPQ
+895 
-903 LIGSMCGGTPQ
+903 
-914 LLTNDNNRCANSCGG
+914 NDNGWG
-929 TPQLIGSMCGGTP
+929 TLDIVVS
-942 HLLLENLMNAYKQK
+942 EYKRE

-971 NRQFIEIYGLE
+971 NRQFIEIYGLQ
-982 DELTPDVPLDEITI
+982 DELTPNVPLDEITI
-996 LQQGEIYIENN
+996 LQQGEISINFEGPYCGTLS
-1007 DIVWHDDVIAKQLIS
+1007 WHDDVIAKQMIS

-1052 TYTHNGN
+1052 TYRHNGN

-1113 LEAYFIK
+1113 LEAYFVK

-1141 KKGAFQCLAYMHR
+1141 KKGAFQCIAYMHR

-1192 QRKTVERLEKELAE
+1192 QRKTAERLEKELAE
-1206 CREYHERLHYVADR
+1206 CREYHERLHYVADQ
-1220 QIAFDLDDGVV
+1220 QISFDLDDGVV

-1238 DVLAKIK
+1238 DILSIIK